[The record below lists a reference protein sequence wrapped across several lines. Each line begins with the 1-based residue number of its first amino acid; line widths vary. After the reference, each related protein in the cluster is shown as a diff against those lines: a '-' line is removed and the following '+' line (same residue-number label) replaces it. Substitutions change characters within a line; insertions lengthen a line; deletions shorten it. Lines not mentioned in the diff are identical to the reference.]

1 MRVIPLYEPNLLV
14 HQRTN
19 GMVSVKKN
27 HTIQEKKRFQD
38 LVTRDFQS
46 DVDIFQNFH
55 FTLDVDDIKRMK
67 SQWVSGTMIYMYLH
81 FLKEETNRQRHQ
93 VHVMAPS
100 FVTTLTKRSGSHRS
114 TRSMSCNYRRVR
126 EWLDAC
132 HVLDRD
138 KVRKLHCKVH
148 YKLHQFT
155 VNFTV

>member
-55 FTLDVDDIKRMK
+55 FTVDVDDIKRMK

-81 FLKEETNRQRHQ
+81 FLKEETNRRERQGDG
-93 VHVMAPS
+93 
-100 FVTTLTKRSGSHRS
+100 VTTFNGLTRTTKMVQRTKICLNG
-114 TRSMSCNYRRVR
+114 
-126 EWLDAC
+126 
-132 HVLDRD
+132 
-138 KVRKLHCKVH
+138 
-148 YKLHQFT
+148 FT
-155 VNFTV
+155 KSYLRTKIWRTTIALNRQIFPW